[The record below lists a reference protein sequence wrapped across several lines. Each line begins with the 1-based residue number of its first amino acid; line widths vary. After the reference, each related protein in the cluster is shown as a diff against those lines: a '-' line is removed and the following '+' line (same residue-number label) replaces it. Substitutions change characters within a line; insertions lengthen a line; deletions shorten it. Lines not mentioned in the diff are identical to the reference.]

1 MNYLSKSVI
10 LATLFILTGCEIGTK
25 GGSSSG
31 SGGVESGIVTK
42 GGTQHKAQAPVK
54 RIYSKSGTPGYYIQV
69 GYFQENRPS
78 EEFINRVKFSGL
90 SYQLVKKYN
99 GDKLGEYAL
108 IGPYI
113 SYNKAKEILV
123 TAKEF
128 VTSNAF
134 IVKVVRP

>member
-1 MNYLSKSVI
+1 VRK
-10 LATLFILTGCEIGTK
+10 
-25 GGSSSG
+25 
-31 SGGVESGIVTK
+31 
-42 GGTQHKAQAPVK
+42 
-54 RIYSKSGTPGYYIQV
+54 IYSKSGTPGYYIQV

-99 GDKLGEYAL
+99 GEKLGEYAL

-113 SYNKAKEILV
+113 SYNKAKEILA
-123 TAKEF
+123 TAREF